1 MERSTLKEALSQI
14 ERLSQNPATVRMA
27 IAREIQLKDQL
38 QREEDAK
45 FEGMEKGREE
55 GAHLRDREIIL
66 NMHAE
71 NVSAESIAKL
81 TKIPFEKVQAI
92 IESTKPQ

>member
-1 MERSTLKEALSQI
+1 MESSTLKEALSQI
-14 ERLSQNPATVRMA
+14 ERLSQDPATVRMA

-45 FEGMEKGREE
+45 FEGIEE
-55 GAHLRDREIIL
+55 GARLRDREIIL

-71 NVSAESIAKL
+71 NVSAEAIAKL